1 MCGCLSGKLSA
12 VLRKKQEK
20 TIGEQKAVLADSD
33 GTATV
38 TREEQQRLT
47 VDAIVNKLIK

>member
-1 MCGCLSGKLSA
+1 MPICKA
-12 VLRKKQEK
+12 VKRLLLQWFAYY
-20 TIGEQKAVLADSD
+20 GEQDGD